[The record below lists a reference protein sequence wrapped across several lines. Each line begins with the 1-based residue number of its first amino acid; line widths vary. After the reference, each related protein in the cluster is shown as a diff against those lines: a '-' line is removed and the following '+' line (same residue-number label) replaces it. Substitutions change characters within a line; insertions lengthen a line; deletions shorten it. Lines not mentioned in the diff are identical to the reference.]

1 MSAGEWIAAGTLER
15 LRSEGAKVV
24 KGGIAVFAHEDGA
37 AAVDN
42 RCPHLGFP
50 LHLGSVNN
58 GILTCHWHHARFDV
72 CSGGTLDP
80 WADDALAHDVEI
92 RGEEVWVCAAPRRTM
107 NRDKLK
113 RRLQE
118 GLEQNIGIVIAK
130 AVVGLIEAGVTED
143 EIARVGIAFGT
154 AQSAGWGSGL
164 TILTAMRN
172 VLPKLDKPGR
182 ILALYHGLVHVA
194 RSGAGRAP
202 RRLLGP
208 LPSAEHSPDRLAAWY
223 RECVEVRDTR
233 GAEKVLLT
241 ALAVGV
247 APDRLA
253 DMMLVAATDHF
264 YLDGG
269 HTFDFHNKAFEAL
282 EAFGADADEAIL
294 ASLTPMMGNPS
305 RSEEQHH
312 WQAPVDLVTPLKQAF
327 ERLRTGGI
335 RTGGAPTG
343 EVRIDGASTDGTPTG
358 EARTGESRSGE
369 HRGSAAE
376 PEQTQTSAKQAA
388 AAAFDDEAFVERLL
402 GDRPLETIRLLEDAL
417 TDGILPA
424 RLARL
429 IALAAAERI
438 ARFHTQ
444 NDFGDWVAVLHTFT
458 YAHAVH
464 ERLLRSEEPLLRRAL
479 FHGAVAIYHDRF
491 LNVPRAPQPKPAE
504 YPEAMRDAPTEQ
516 LLALLDRRQ
525 QVEEAAGW
533 AAAYLD
539 ANREPAALLNALGH
553 SLLREDAEFHSF
565 QMFEAAVAEYDHWRV
580 SPDPLAE
587 RAARTML
594 IACTRYLAAH
604 APTARELPH
613 TARIAWRLH
622 RGEKLFEAE

>member
-1 MSAGEWIAAGTLER
+1 MRTEEWISAGTLDQ
-15 LRSEGAKVV
+15 LKSDGAKVI

-50 LHLGSVNN
+50 LHLGSLCD
-58 GILTCHWHHARFDV
+58 GILTCHWHHARFDI

-80 WADDALAHDVEI
+80 WADDALAHDVKI
-92 RGEEVWVCAAPRRTM
+92 VNGEVWVNAASRQSMSVER
-107 NRDKLK
+107 LK
-113 RRLQE
+113 QRLRE

-130 AVVGLIEAGVTED
+130 AVVGLIEVGVSED
-143 EIARVGIAFGT
+143 EIVRIGILFGT
-154 AQSAGWGSGL
+154 SQSSGWGSGL

-172 VLPKLDKPGR
+172 VLPKLDKQGR

-194 RSGAGRAP
+194 RAGAGRSP
-202 RRLLGP
+202 RWLLGP
-208 LPSAEHSPDRLAAWY
+208 LPSADASPKRLADWY
-223 RECVEVRDTR
+223 RSCVEVRDSQ

-241 ALAVGV
+241 AV
-247 APDRLA
+247 AAGMSPVDIA
-253 DMMLVAATDHF
+253 DMLLIAVTDHF

-282 EAFGADADEAIL
+282 DALGPDAAEAIL
-294 ASLTPMMGNPS
+294 ASLTPLMRNPS

-312 WQAPVDLVTPLKQAF
+312 WQSPVDLVAPLKQAF
-327 ERLRTGGI
+327 ERLRHGDLSDL
-335 RTGGAPTG
+335 AA
-343 EVRIDGASTDGTPTG
+343 DSGAS
-358 EARTGESRSGE
+358 
-369 HRGSAAE
+369 
-376 PEQTQTSAKQAA
+376 
-388 AAAFDDEAFVERLL
+388 FDEGAFVEKLL
-402 GDRPLETIRLLEDAL
+402 GDQPLATIQHISEAL
-417 TDGILPA
+417 QGGVAPA

-444 NDFGDWVAVLHTFT
+444 NDFGDWLAVLHTFT

-464 ERLLRSEEPLLRRAL
+464 ERLLRSKEPLLYRAL
-479 FHGAVAIYHDRF
+479 FYGAIAIYHDRF
-491 LNVPRAPQPKPAE
+491 LNVPRAPKPRKDEYREGMAE
-504 YPEAMRDAPTEQ
+504 ASTDDF
-516 LLALLDRRQ
+516 LSLLDRRQ

-533 AAAYLD
+533 VAAYLD
-539 ANREPAALLNALGH
+539 SGRDHGPLLNALGH

-565 QMFEAAVAEYDHWRV
+565 QMYEAAVAEYDHWR
-580 SPDPLAE
+580 SLKGTEALADQ
-587 RAARTML
+587 AADTML
-594 IACTRYLAAH
+594 IACARYLAAH

-622 RGEKLFEAE
+622 RGERLFESE